1 METYSLTEEKCRVRR
16 ELKETAAGLSERYVA
31 EASRAVC
38 ERVLQSREFQEAAV
52 VFGYLSFHKEISVD
66 AVLEAALRLGKM
78 VAVPCIISRTEM
90 KAARLVSLENLPLDR
105 YGIRTA
111 PEPVELISPEALE
124 LILVPGAGFSEMG
137 GRMGRGAGFYDRF
150 LEETKGFRLGV
161 TCDKLLWET
170 IPMETHD
177 QTMDALVTETKW
189 IRCAGA

>member
-90 KAARLVSLENLPLDR
+90 KAARLVSLDAGSRVFGNGRPH
-105 YGIRTA
+105 
-111 PEPVELISPEALE
+111 
-124 LILVPGAGFSEMG
+124 GAGRRVLRSFF
-137 GRMGRGAGFYDRF
+137 GRDEG
-150 LEETKGFRLGV
+150 L
-161 TCDKLLWET
+161 
-170 IPMETHD
+170 
-177 QTMDALVTETKW
+177 
-189 IRCAGA
+189 

>member
-16 ELKETAAGLSERYVA
+16 ELKESSAGFSERYVA

-52 VFGYLSFHKEISVD
+52 VFGYLSFP
-66 AVLEAALRLGKM
+66 LRLGKV

-105 YGIRTA
+105 YGIRTS
-111 PEPVELISPEALE
+111 PEPVELISPEVLE

-161 TCDKLLWET
+161 TCDKLLRKN
-170 IPMETHD
+170 IPTETHD

>member
-1 METYSLTEEKCRVRR
+1 
-16 ELKETAAGLSERYVA
+16 
-31 EASRAVC
+31 
-38 ERVLQSREFQEAAV
+38 
-52 VFGYLSFHKEISVD
+52 
-66 AVLEAALRLGKM
+66 
-78 VAVPCIISRTEM
+78 M

-111 PEPVELISPEALE
+111 PEPVELISPEVLE
-124 LILVPGAGFSEMG
+124 LILVPGAGFSETG

-150 LEETKGFRLGV
+150 LEETKGFSLGV

>member
-1 METYSLTEEKCRVRR
+1 MRWN
-16 ELKETAAGLSERYVA
+16 ELGKFLIVVLAIVGGFVMYIRPLASSVKQGLDLQGGTHV
-31 EASRAVC
+31 
-38 ERVLQSREFQEAAV
+38 VLQAV
-52 VFGYLSFHKEISVD
+52 DTPQLKVNDD
-66 AVLEAALRLGKM
+66 A
-78 VAVPCIISRTEM
+78 
-90 KAARLVSLENLPLDR
+90 LDR
-105 YGIRTA
+105 ATHIIERRVNALGLT
-111 PEPVELISPEALE
+111 EPVEPISQEALE
-124 LILVPGAGFSEMG
+124 LMLVPGAGFSETG